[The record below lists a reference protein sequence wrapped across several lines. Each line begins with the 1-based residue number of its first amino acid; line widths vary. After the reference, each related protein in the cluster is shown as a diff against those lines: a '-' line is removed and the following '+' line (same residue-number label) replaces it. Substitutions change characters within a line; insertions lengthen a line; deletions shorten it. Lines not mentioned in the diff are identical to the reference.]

1 MSQDSRLGRPLSSVD
16 YKSIN
21 AADHCVDGTVV
32 CFTINVLYLHEHDI
46 QVKDVKV
53 PCCSI
58 YLKQTNKT
66 LLLLLLACFAP
77 GRIPILS

>member
-58 YLKQTNKT
+58 YLKQTKPYYCSCWPA
-66 LLLLLLACFAP
+66 LLQEEYP
-77 GRIPILS
+77 S